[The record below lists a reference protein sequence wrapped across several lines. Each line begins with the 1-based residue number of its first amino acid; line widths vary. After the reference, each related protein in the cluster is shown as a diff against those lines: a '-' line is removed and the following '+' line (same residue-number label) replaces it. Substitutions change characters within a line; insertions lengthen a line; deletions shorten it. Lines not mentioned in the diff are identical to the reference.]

1 MAQSPIALFVRFLI
15 LPFVT
20 AFLLLTPMAGQSA
33 LAKTPVASLNLSQSG
48 LALRGYDPVAYFK
61 AGKPV
66 KGSKDIAV
74 LHGGGTYYF
83 SSQENKAAFQ
93 DNPKKYLPEYG
104 GFCSYGAASN
114 YKVDGDPKVWNIV
127 DGKLYLNIN
136 KSIDRSWDR
145 KRSFYIKKANKNWL
159 KIKDR

>member
-1 MAQSPIALFVRFLI
+1 MTKKTITLFASAISVPFMAAFLM
-15 LPFVT
+15 LASMDAQT
-20 AFLLLTPMAGQSA
+20 AF
-33 LAKTPVASLNLSQSG
+33 AKTPVASLNLSSAG
-48 LALRGYDPVAYFK
+48 LALRGYDPVAYFQ

-66 KGSKDIAV
+66 KGSKDIS
-74 LHGGGTYYF
+74 LIHSGGTYYF
-83 SSQENKAAFQ
+83 SSDANRASFQ
-93 DNPKKYLPEYG
+93 SNPGKYLPQYG

-136 KSIDRSWDR
+136 KSVDRSWDR
-145 KRSFYIKKANKNWL
+145 RQGFYIKKANKNWT